1 MEPIENQ
8 TLETYVMTPHQF
20 TENKDLGHFIWK
32 LIEQLPPLQQMI
44 MRLKDIE
51 GHEVE
56 EIAQITNT
64 TPEAVRMNL
73 SRARKKIRNEII

>member
-1 MEPIENQ
+1 
-8 TLETYVMTPHQF
+8 
-20 TENKDLGHFIWK
+20 
-32 LIEQLPPLQQMI
+32 

-56 EIAQITNT
+56 EIATIINS

-73 SRARKKIRNEII
+73 CRARKKIRNEVMR